1 MQTSMIKMKK
11 VGSSTQS
18 KRSFAIMQTSM
29 IKMKEVG
36 SSTQSKQCYTPKKL
50 ENKKEK
56 GKGLN
61 TPSPILEVKSL
72 IKDEDAV
79 KFLELMKHS

>member
-1 MQTSMIKMKK
+1 
-11 VGSSTQS
+11 
-18 KRSFAIMQTSM
+18 
-29 IKMKEVG
+29 MKEVG
-36 SSTQSKQCYTPKKL
+36 SSTQSKRCYTLKKL